1 LEVTDPE
8 DPNCSDFVLRGRS
21 CWVDV
26 GNIAIYIHKTD
37 EGVVVQLYAGGY
49 EMQNELSST
58 SALFQDA
65 ENAIEEFEL
74 EN

>member
-1 LEVTDPE
+1 
-8 DPNCSDFVLRGRS
+8 
-21 CWVDV
+21 VDV